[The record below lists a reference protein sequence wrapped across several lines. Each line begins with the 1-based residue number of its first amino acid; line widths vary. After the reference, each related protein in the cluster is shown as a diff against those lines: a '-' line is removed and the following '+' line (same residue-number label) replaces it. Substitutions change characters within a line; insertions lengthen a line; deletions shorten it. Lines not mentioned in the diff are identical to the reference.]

1 MRIRSPRTLIAA
13 AALLGL
19 TLTACTSEDP
29 VASDPTGTT
38 PQGETDTI
46 VLGTA
51 NFPES
56 EIIGQIWA
64 AALEDAGFEVEINSG
79 IGSREVYL
87 RALEDGSIDLVPEYT
102 GNLTQYFR
110 TAEGDA
116 ELAAGADADEVYALL
131 QDSLP
136 DAAEVGEYAAGESKD
151 AYRVTR
157 ELAEEYELV
166 TLGDLDNLEQ
176 VRIAANP
183 EFGERPY
190 GPTGLSE
197 VYGVD
202 AAKIAM
208 VPISDGGGP
217 LTVAALLAGTAEVA
231 DIYTTSPL
239 LDSEGNEV
247 DLVTLE
253 DPEMLILPQNIVPL
267 MRAGELPQ
275 EAVDAINGINEHLS
289 TEVLV
294 EMNLRN
300 IGDEKAEAPVI
311 ARDFVD
317 QHA

>member
-1 MRIRSPRTLIAA
+1 MRIRSPRTFIAA

-19 TLTACTSEDP
+19 ALTACTSGDP
-29 VASDPTGTT
+29 VATDPTGTA
-38 PQGETDTI
+38 PQGETDAI

-64 AALEDAGFEVEINSG
+64 AALEDAGFEVELSSG

-87 RALEDGSIDLVPEYT
+87 RALESGSIDLVPEYT
-102 GNLTQYFR
+102 GNLTQYFL
-110 TAEGDA
+110 TGEGEAD
-116 ELAAGADADEVYALL
+116 LSPGADADEVYAVL
-131 QDSLP
+131 QDNLP
-136 DAAEVGEYAAGESKD
+136 DTAEVGEYAEGESKD

-157 ELAEEYELV
+157 ELADEYGLV
-166 TLGDLDNLEQ
+166 TLGDLGNLDQ

-202 AAKIAM
+202 AEKISM

-217 LTVAALLAGTAEVA
+217 LTVAALVQGTAEVA

-239 LDSEGNEV
+239 LDSAGNEV

-275 EAVDAINGINEHLS
+275 EAVDVINGINGHLS
-289 TEVLV
+289 TEALV

-300 IGDEKAEAPVI
+300 IGEEKAEAPVI

-317 QHA
+317 RHS